1 METAVEKTIIKVGL
15 ASCGIAAGAQEVYD
29 RLEAY
34 LAENPLPVQLKQTA
48 CIGMCFEEPVVEL
61 SGMPQGTITLGKVDA
76 DNIIPLINE
85 YIKGGTPASNVI
97 LAENCDAPRNE
108 LLASQQ
114 RIVLSNCGVI
124 DPTSLEDYESQGGYQ
139 ALRKALAMTPEDIIS
154 VVKDAGLRG
163 RGGAGFSTGVK
174 WSFARVAPG
183 DKKYVVCNADEGD
196 PGAFMDRS
204 VLEGDPHKIIEGMII
219 GALAI
224 GADEGYIYCR
234 AEYPLAVH
242 HLNIAIQSATAKNYL
257 GQDILGSG
265 FNFSLKVKEGAG
277 AFVCGEE
284 TALMHSIEG
293 KRGMPTIRPPY
304 PSESGLWE
312 LPTNINNVETWA
324 NIAWILLH
332 GAEEFR
338 KMGTKDSPG
347 TKVFALAGKVAGSGL
362 IEVPMGINIRDIIY
376 KVGGGM
382 KSALPFKA
390 VQLGGPSGGCIP
402 ESLLDT
408 LVDYESINA
417 TGAIMGSGGIVV
429 MDTGTCIV
437 DVARYFLNFTQN
449 ESCGKCTFCRLGTLR
464 MLEILTRIT
473 QGKGEMED
481 LQRLED
487 LAMNINKSSLCGL
500 GQSAPN
506 PVLTTL
512 RYFRDE
518 YIAHI
523 EEKRCPAKVCSALLS
538 YRIVEDKCIGCT
550 LCARVC
556 PVNCISGS
564 VKNPHVIDQE
574 LCIRCGEC
582 FKACKFDA
590 IVRE

>member
-85 YIKGGTPASNVI
+85 YIQGGTPASHVI

>member
-1 METAVEKTIIKVGL
+1 MEKTIIKVGL

-487 LAMNINKSSLCGL
+487 LAVNINKSSLCGL

>member
-1 METAVEKTIIKVGL
+1 MEKTIIKVGL

-61 SGMPQGTITLGKVDA
+61 SGMPQGSITLGKVDA

-85 YIKGGTPASNVI
+85 YIQGGTPASHVI

-124 DPTSLEDYESQGGYQ
+124 DPTSLEDYEAQGGYE

-242 HLNIAIQSATAKNYL
+242 HLNIAIQAATAKNYL

-265 FNFSLKVKEGAG
+265 LNFTLKVKEGAG

-382 KSALPFKA
+382 KSHLPFKA

-473 QGKGEMED
+473 EGKGEMED
-481 LQRLED
+481 LKRLED
-487 LAMNINKSSLCGL
+487 LAVNINKSSLCGL

>member
-1 METAVEKTIIKVGL
+1 MEKTIIKVGL

-61 SGMPQGTITLGKVDA
+61 SGMPQGSITLGKVDA

-85 YIKGGTPASNVI
+85 YIQGGTPASHVI

-124 DPTSLEDYESQGGYQ
+124 DPTSLEDYEAQGGYE

-242 HLNIAIQSATAKNYL
+242 HLNIAIQAATAKNYL

-481 LQRLED
+481 LKRLED
-487 LAMNINKSSLCGL
+487 LAVNINKSSLCGL

-564 VKNPHVIDQE
+564 VKKPHVIDQE

>member
-1 METAVEKTIIKVGL
+1 MEVAVEKTIIKVGL

-487 LAMNINKSSLCGL
+487 LAVNINKSSLCGL